1 MIQNQELSIQ
11 TLGLLGIV
19 KFLWIMLFGTFIGLV
34 CGFIGAFLVKTTKHY
49 SNLQPFLVYGMCFFA
64 YTSCNLLS
72 ISSIFGVISCSFFI
86 RPFADHN
93 MTTSNKAGCR
103 SFQFFTRKTES
114 LDLILEP
121 EIDKYGYNGEIS
133 CSHCRNDGFCPAW
146 SCYYQCLSPA

>member
-1 MIQNQELSIQ
+1 M
-11 TLGLLGIV
+11 
-19 KFLWIMLFGTFIGLV
+19 FFGTFIGLV

-93 MTTSNKAGCR
+93 MTTPNKAGCK
-103 SFQFFTRKTES
+103 SSEFLLQDF
-114 LDLILEP
+114 LDLISVL
-121 EIDKYGYNGEIS
+121 
-133 CSHCRNDGFCPAW
+133 
-146 SCYYQCLSPA
+146 